1 MSRLENAVRT
11 RAVVEAT
18 KWKVQEADNVG
29 EGECES
35 GGVAVVDVDGV
46 ENVSEAWET
55 DHVGTCLS

>member
-29 EGECES
+29 EGECKS
-35 GGVAVVDVDGV
+35 GGVAVVNVDGV
-46 ENVSEAWET
+46 ENVSEAWERNH
-55 DHVGTCLS
+55 DGACLS